1 MTQPKIL
8 LLMTLAVLAGG
19 CSTVS
24 ERADTGPTPAEVVA
38 SGEAR
43 GEVHWGGQI
52 VQVKNLRE
60 RTLIEVL
67 ALPLEG
73 SGRPRAGGGPQG
85 RFIVEQGGFL
95 EPQEYAPDR
104 LLEVRGQLGGFT
116 SGRVGEAAYRYP
128 VVRGGKL
135 VLWPADTAAA
145 GRSAS
150 PRINFGVGVSNH
162 GSGVGV
168 GIGF

>member
-1 MTQPKIL
+1 MTKSKFFSFAIL
-8 LLMTLAVLAGG
+8 AAFMGG

-24 ERADTGPTPAEVVA
+24 EQADTGPTPEQVVA
-38 SGEAR
+38 SGEAS

-52 VQVKNLRE
+52 VQVKNLRD

-73 SGRPRAGGGPQG
+73 GGRPRADGRPQG
-85 RFIVEQGGFL
+85 RFIIEQGGFL

-104 LLEVRGQLGGFT
+104 LLEVRGELDGFT

-128 VVRGGKL
+128 VVRGDKL
-135 VLWPADTAAA
+135 VLWPADTTAA
-145 GRSAS
+145 GRAAY